1 MVFFMYAYWHDARFK
16 KSVGGPVKI
25 YELASNL
32 TSLGHDVYLFL
43 PDIGY
48 PERQTTANVIRI
60 PFIDL
65 PLIRFICYQVLAYFY
80 SLMRILKH
88 GRPDL
93 IYVRIMWS
101 FIPMLLGR
109 LFSIPVILEVNDSP
123 HRAYKGI
130 NNRLKR
136 QLIRLIDRISYNL
149 SNHILPVTQGIA
161 ENLHSIEGVPLDKLT
176 VLPSGTNTDLFR
188 PLDKESCCKKLGLDM
203 RALYIGFIG
212 TFFRHQGIDT
222 LINSAPL
229 IVQNYPDAKFLMVGD
244 GPMRVSWE
252 KRVSE
257 NGLDKSFIFTG
268 YVPYED
274 VPTYCGVMDVCV
286 APLLKEADE
295 RSLVKV
301 FDYLACRKPV
311 VISDIGETSSFF
323 SESGAILTVVPED
336 HTSLAHGISHLLEN
350 EPLRN
355 DMGKSGRE
363 FVCSQ
368 FSRIRIAE
376 IVEAIALRLQKE
388 NFERT

>member
-1 MVFFMYAYWHDARFK
+1 MFAYWHDARFK
-16 KSVGGPVKI
+16 KRVGGPVKV

-32 TSLGHDVYLFL
+32 TRLGHDVYLFL

-65 PLIRFICYQVLAYFY
+65 PLIRFICYQILAFFY
-80 SLMRILKH
+80 SLMLMLRH
-88 GRPDL
+88 GRPDI

-101 FIPMLLGR
+101 FIPMLLGK
-109 LFSIPVILEVNDSP
+109 LFSIPVMLEVNDSP

-130 NNRLKR
+130 NSRLKR
-136 QLIRLIDRISYNL
+136 QLTRLIDRISYNM
-149 SNHILPVTQGIA
+149 SDHILPVTQGIA
-161 ENLHSIEGVPLDKLT
+161 ENLYSLDDVPLDKLT

-188 PLDKESCCKKLGLDM
+188 LLDKESCCKKLGLDTG
-203 RALYIGFIG
+203 ALYIGFIG

-229 IVQNYPDAKFLMVGD
+229 IIQNYPGAKFLMVGD
-244 GPMRVSWE
+244 GPMRISWE
-252 KRVSE
+252 KKVYE
-257 NGLDKSFIFTG
+257 NGLDKHFIFTG

-286 APLLKEADE
+286 APFLKEAE
-295 RSLVKV
+295 EQSAVKV
-301 FDYLACRKPV
+301 FDYLACGKPV
-311 VISDIGETSSFF
+311 VISDVGETSGFF
-323 SESGAILTVVPED
+323 LDSGAILTVVPED
-336 HTSLAHGISHLLEN
+336 HASLAQGIIRLLGN
-350 EPLRN
+350 EPLRD

-363 FVCSQ
+363 LVCSR

-376 IVEAIALRLQKE
+376 IVEAIALRLQRE